1 MATLTGGMSLTGD
14 GMLFNPPPPPPPPPP
29 PGTLFATSGGAEIY
43 KFNMDGSGETS
54 WTSSVHSANP
64 TEVFANSTKVAVGY
78 PSENRGKVSVFN
90 HDGTGET
97 VINGIFLS
105 TSSQFGSAIA
115 MTETKMV
122 IGASSNNNY
131 NGSIYVCDLDGSNM
145 VRINNAYSGTM
156 VRMGWTVAINDTKVY
171 AGAPGYGTPMYG
183 SGYVVTYNHDGTG
196 RQFLQPTGANMNSLA
211 FGEGLWVTDDYL
223 YVTAQYS
230 NLIGAVYRYELNSA
244 GVPDQASQVTF
255 TRPNFSAQG
264 GERLSPIAVG
274 TKVITGSQL
283 YDYNSLSNSGVGRVW
298 DLDGSNDSIIAPS
311 DVVADGR
318 FGKSVAQNSTKLAFG
333 ANKNVAGGE
342 AGYVYLYDTDGSNE
356 IIITPSTSS
365 GRFGGSIHLID

>member
-97 VINGIFLS
+97 VING
-105 TSSQFGSAIA
+105 TSLGTSAQFGSAIA

-122 IGASSNNNY
+122 IGAFFNNNY
-131 NGSIYVCDLDGSNM
+131 NGAIYVCDLDGSNM
-145 VRINNAYSGTM
+145 VQINNAYSGTM
-156 VRMGWTVAINDTKVY
+156 VMFGRQVAINDTKVY
-171 AGAPGYGTPMYG
+171 AGAPGYDTPMYG
-183 SGYVVTYNHDGTG
+183 TGYVAIYNHDGTG
-196 RQFLQPTGANMNSLA
+196 RTFLQPTGTNNNSMA
-211 FGEGLWVTDDYL
+211 FGEGIWVTDDYL

-230 NLIGAVYRYELNSA
+230 NLIGAIFRYELSN
-244 GVPDQASQVTF
+244 GVPVQASQVTF
-255 TRPNFSAQG
+255 SRTNTGSQG
-264 GERLSPIAVG
+264 GEFLSPIAVN

-283 YDYNSLSNSGVGRVW
+283 YDYNSLSNSGAGRIY
-298 DLDGSNDSIIAPS
+298 DLDGSNDSFVIPS

-333 ANKNVAGGE
+333 SNKNAAGGE

-365 GRFGGSIHLID
+365 GTFGGSIHLLD